1 MVIFSKLRMDFF
13 STLMFLAGSILIPLL
28 DMLNQDF
35 AFSSCYGIATSIEM
49 IEMNVY
55 YGRRQY

>member
-1 MVIFSKLRMDFF
+1 
-13 STLMFLAGSILIPLL
+13 MFLAVSIVIPLL
-28 DMLNQDF
+28 DMLNQDV

-49 IEMNVY
+49 VEMNAY

>member
-1 MVIFSKLRMDFF
+1 MDFF
-13 STLMFLAGSILIPLL
+13 STLMFLAMSILIPLL
-28 DMLNQDF
+28 DMLNQDV

-49 IEMNVY
+49 VEMNVY